1 MNINVTSIKV
11 YLSFNLINSI
21 KSYVGAGGVLS
32 NASLGSLSGSFFLP
46 AEGRKKEKE
55 KNHHYAQVI
64 KDLQNCICRK
74 SSF

>member
-11 YLSFNLINSI
+11 HLSFNLINSI

-55 KNHHYAQVI
+55 K
-64 KDLQNCICRK
+64 KK
-74 SSF
+74 SSLLCPSH